1 VPTSH
6 EAGGEE
12 ATLGNVE
19 EPLVLIAEDDP
30 TVRMT
35 IELVLEGEGFRTL
48 VAADGEE
55 ALQLATSELPDV
67 ILLDQSMPKIEG
79 KQVVASLRLQEQ
91 TREIPVLVLSGRSWG
106 SAEEW
111 PGAEFIGKPFQP
123 EELLARIRRALGS
136 RR

>member
-1 VPTSH
+1 MSE
-6 EAGGEE
+6 EAGAEE
-12 ATLGNVE
+12 ATLGSVE

-79 KQVVASLRLQEQ
+79 KQVVASLRRQEQ